1 MVELLISRKDGEL
14 LLSVD
19 LTGRTKLTV
28 GRSPRCEITLDVPS
42 VSRRHAILIRH
53 RGHWMLIDTGSL
65 TGTFA
70 GEEQARCLQLT
81 KDAWARVGPAYFWL
95 DGSGED
101 EGAAREAERPL
112 EELLSPDSLLPLTE
126 EDPLLHGLARE
137 EPQEAQEA
145 VGAVLTVTDLT
156 GKPIHRVS
164 LRGREKLTVGRSRRC
179 DLTLADP
186 EISRLHCVLY
196 LEGQRWCVADA
207 DSAAGTR
214 VEGRPTRRRR
224 LEDHMLIR
232 IGSHLMRLD
241 GSNLG
246 SGRAEEEAAALHVSA
261 FLGQDEAEEAPGA
274 CETEPAARPVRKL
287 GPAEG
292 TGPAAKRAG

>member
-28 GRSPRCEITLDVPS
+28 GRSPRCEITLDAPS

-53 RGHWMLIDTGSL
+53 RGHWMLIDTGSM

-81 KDAWARVGPAYFWL
+81 EDGWARIGPAYFWL

-101 EGAAREAERPL
+101 EPL
-112 EELLSPDSLLPLTE
+112 EELLSPDALLPLAE
-126 EDPLLHGLARE
+126 EDPLLHGLPVE

-145 VGAVLTVTDLT
+145 AGAVLTVTDLT
-156 GKPIHRVS
+156 GKPLRRVS
-164 LRGREKLTVGRSRRC
+164 LLGRERLTVGRSRRC
-179 DLTLADP
+179 DLTLPDP

-207 DSAAGTR
+207 GSATGTR
-214 VEGRPTRRRR
+214 VEGRPTHRRR
-224 LEDHMLIR
+224 LEDDMLIR

-241 GSNLG
+241 GSNRG
-246 SGRAEEEAAALHVSA
+246 SGRAEEASALHVSA
-261 FLGQDEAEEAPGA
+261 FLGPEEGEEPAEPSEAE
-274 CETEPAARPVRKL
+274 PASRPVRKI

-292 TGPAAKRAG
+292 KGPAAKRAG

>member
-28 GRSPRCEITLDVPS
+28 GRSPRCEITLDAPS

-53 RGHWMLIDTGSL
+53 RKHWMLIDTGSL
-65 TGTFA
+65 SGTFA
-70 GEEQARCLQLT
+70 GEERTRCTQLT
-81 KDAWARVGPAYFWL
+81 KDAWARLGPAYFWL
-95 DGSGED
+95 ERSGED
-101 EGAAREAERPL
+101 EGAASEAERPL
-112 EELLSPDSLLPLTE
+112 EEPLSPDSLLPLTE

-137 EPQEAQEA
+137 EPQEPQEA
-145 VGAVLTVTDLT
+145 AGAVLTVTDLT
-156 GKPIHRVS
+156 GKPVRRVS

-186 EISRLHCVLY
+186 GISRLHCVLY
-196 LEGQRWCVADA
+196 LEGQRWCVTDA
-207 DSAAGTR
+207 DSSTSTR
-214 VEGRPTRRRR
+214 VEGRRTRRRR

-246 SGRAEEEAAALHVSA
+246 SGRAEEAAALHVSA

-274 CETEPAARPVRKL
+274 PETEPAARPVRKV
-287 GPAEG
+287 GPGEG
-292 TGPAAKRAG
+292 IRQGAKRAG